1 MFRYYL
7 MLGLR
12 SLRRNPV
19 LTVLMVLTLAVG
31 VAASMTTLTLL
42 RGMSGDPIPH
52 KSSQLFVPLLDNRP
66 TDGPPDDSEDPP
78 EQLTYGDAMRLWEL
92 GKGVRQ
98 TPILGVAPAIDA
110 GRKDLP
116 PFFGDGV
123 AAGRDFF
130 AMFDVPFL
138 YGQVWSERDDRDG
151 AQVVVI
157 SRSLSEKVFG
167 VGTNPVGKSLRISDV
182 GYTVSG
188 VIDTWNPLPKY
199 YRLVGSRS
207 FGDHED
213 VFLPFRTAIARE
225 MDINGNINCSGPTH
239 EPGFKGLMASECIWV
254 QLWVELDSAAGRKT
268 YADFLNTYVGE
279 QKKLGRFPRPLNNR
293 LHNVRE
299 WLDVQA
305 VVDDDTQTS
314 AWLAFGFLLVCLVNT
329 VGLLLAKFSARPGD
343 IGVRRALGATR
354 REVFQQHLVEAG
366 VIGLMGALVGISLTV
381 ASLAFIRNFDESTEL
396 IARMDLPMMAITIA
410 LSVGASLIAGLLP
423 TWRACQVV
431 PALQLKSQ

>member
-7 MLGLR
+7 LLGFR

-31 VAASMTTLTLL
+31 VSASMTTLTLL
-42 RGMSGDPIPH
+42 HGMSGDPIPH
-52 KSSQLFVPLLDNRP
+52 KSSVLFVPLLDNRP
-66 TDGPPDDSEDPP
+66 TDGPLDDSDDPP
-78 EQLTYGDAMRLWEL
+78 EQLAYGDAMRLWEL
-92 GKGVRQ
+92 AKGARQ

-130 AMFDVPFL
+130 TMFDVPFL
-138 YGQVWSERDDRDG
+138 YGQAWSVADDRDA

-167 VGTNPVGKSLRISDV
+167 AGVNPVGKSLRISDV

-225 MDINGNINCSGPTH
+225 MDINGNINCSGPSP
-239 EPGFKGLMASECIWV
+239 EPGFKGLMASECVWV
-254 QLWVELDSAAGRKT
+254 QLWVELESASARKA
-268 YADFLNTYVGE
+268 YADFLGAYVGE
-279 QKKLGRFPRPLNNR
+279 QKKLGRLPRPVNNR
-293 LHNVRE
+293 LHDVRQ
-299 WLDVQA
+299 WLDAQA
-305 VVDDDTQTS
+305 VVDDDTKTS

-366 VIGLMGALVGISLTV
+366 VIGLIGAAVGVALTFG
-381 ASLAFIRNFDESTEL
+381 SLAFIRSFDESTEM
-396 IARMDLPMMAITIA
+396 IARMDLPMMAIAIV
-410 LSVGASLIAGLLP
+410 LSVAASLVAGLLP